1 MCLHAFYDQ
10 MKRAAVVRV
19 LPVPPRKIEMH
30 IDMRQKDTSVTY
42 VMCSD

>member
-30 IDMRQKDTSVTY
+30 IDMRQTDVSATH
-42 VMCSD
+42 VMCSV